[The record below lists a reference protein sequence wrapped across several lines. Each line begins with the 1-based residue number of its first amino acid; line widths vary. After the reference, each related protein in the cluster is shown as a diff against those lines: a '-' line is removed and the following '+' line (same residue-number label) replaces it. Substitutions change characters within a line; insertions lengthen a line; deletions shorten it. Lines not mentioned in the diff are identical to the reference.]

1 MGKKK
6 INAKNNIREYPYEG
20 VRRDNRIKELAK
32 QLKIKPFHLKDLLD
46 QKLKPGIKVMGK
58 RFFSNVDTMAGYL
71 NEVGKKNL
79 ANTPRSEIKP
89 IYDPAMNVYGITDA
103 QKLKYL
109 SQVHEIHP
117 SVIKD
122 ALKAGA
128 NPKSLIKTMMSE
140 TIPSETISRWFRHK
154 SGEKWKESN
163 ERKRSAK
170 QVKNK
175 IVPIKV
181 PKPDITKRANLQIKE
196 LTNLSEAAKTESL
209 WKKFTNIDMEGH
221 MKWKR
226 KQLKKMER
234 WERIETGRAK
244 QAQMKQV
251 RGGLI
256 NTAAW
261 IIADVLG
268 ERVIDPLTK
277 KLVEKAM
284 GPQLIKLREENDKR
298 RKRSQ

>member
-1 MGKKK
+1 MAKKK

-20 VRRDNRIKELAK
+20 VRRDNRIKDLAK
-32 QLKIKPFHLKDLLD
+32 QLKIKPFHLKNLVD
-46 QKLKPGIKVMGK
+46 QKLKPGVKVFGK

-89 IYDPAMNVYGITDA
+89 IYDPAMGVSGITDA

-109 SQVHEIHP
+109 SKVHEIHP

-140 TIPSETISRWFRHK
+140 TIPSETISKWFRQK

-170 QVKNK
+170 NVKSK
-175 IVPIKV
+175 IVPTKV
-181 PKPDITKRANLQIKE
+181 PNPDLAKRANLQIKE
-196 LTNLSEAAKTESL
+196 LANLGEAAKTESL
-209 WKKFTNIDMEGH
+209 WKRFKTIDMEEH
-221 MKWKR
+221 MNWKR
-226 KQLKKMER
+226 KKLKQGER
-234 WERIETGRAK
+234 WDRIEAGRAK
-244 QAQMKQV
+244 QARIKQV
-251 RGGLI
+251 KGGLM

-261 IIADVLG
+261 VIADVLG

-277 KLVEKAM
+277 KLVEKTI
-284 GPQLIKLREENDKR
+284 GPQLIKLREENER